1 MVPEL
6 AISLLLVVLVVMV
19 VATNPGAEPPERGT
33 AKGKYRY

>member
-1 MVPEL
+1 
-6 AISLLLVVLVVMV
+6 VVLVVMV